1 MKAPAKVRPIEHRV
15 ILVGAGNA
23 HLVFVRRWKM
33 RPLPGV
39 AVTLVNAGPTIPY
52 SAMVPG
58 HIAGEYTED
67 DVTID
72 LVAFCAAA
80 GVRLIT
86 EPVAGIDPASRQIHF
101 ESRPPLGYE
110 ILSLGIGSVPTPPP
124 GTVESDWSL
133 RLRPVGRLVR
143 KLNDLDPRL
152 KQSGHGVT
160 GSQFRFAV
168 VGGGA
173 SGCELALAIR
183 KRFAGHA
190 GFEMTLLHA
199 GERVLPQFNSG
210 AADRIE
216 RRLRDAGI
224 AVRLQSRVTGFDGSH
239 LPLESGERLACDA
252 VLWATDP
259 APPSL
264 LRDTGLSLDPA
275 GYLLVEKTLQSVSRP
290 EVFGTGD
297 CVAFPAYPDLPR
309 NGVMAVREGR
319 VLYDN
324 VAASIRG
331 RPLRDFQPQSLTLSI
346 LNTANGSAI
355 ATYGRVAK
363 AGRWARRLKDRIDRR
378 WMERFITPPPEPGQE
393 VHATMR
399 CGGCGSKVPG
409 DVLADA
415 LRKLDVPD
423 DPRIIVGC
431 RQAEDAA
438 VLRIPGNA
446 DTVEVQTVDYFKAF
460 VNDPHV
466 FGKVAALH
474 SLSDLYA
481 MNARPFAAMAIA
493 TVPLARGR
501 IQSEM
506 LGEMLGGAS
515 AVLREEGVTLTGG
528 HTTEGPELALGFSVT
543 GHAEQSR
550 LFHKGGL
557 RPGDRLILTKPV
569 GTGAIL
575 AAWMRGLCRAAWF
588 EGAIRSMLISNRTAG
603 EVFAVCEVHGC
614 TDITGFGLA
623 GHLLEMLDSA
633 KVSARLELG
642 AVPVLAGF
650 AEVAALGVV
659 STLQEGNARVAC
671 RIECGSTPPAW
682 FFDPQTSGGLVAGV
696 RPEKTDNVLHRLRES
711 GATDAAVIGEV
722 IAADG
727 PPVIRVA

>member
-1 MKAPAKVRPIEHRV
+1 MLAPAEVRPIEHRV

-58 HIAGEYTED
+58 HIAGEYSED

-86 EPVAGIDPASRQIHF
+86 EPVTAIDPGQRRIEF

-110 ILSLGIGSVPTPPP
+110 ILSLGIGSVPTPPA
-124 GTVESDWSL
+124 GTAEHDWSL
-133 RLRPVGRLVR
+133 RLRPMGRLIH
-143 KLNDLDPRL
+143 KLNDLELQL
-152 KQSGHGVT
+152 KRSSGP
-160 GSQFRFAV
+160 FRFAV

-173 SGCELALAIR
+173 SGCELTIAIR
-183 KRFAGHA
+183 KRFAGHP
-190 GFEMTLLHA
+190 GFEMALLHA
-199 GERVLPQFNSG
+199 GERLLPQFNRR
-210 AADRIE
+210 AAVRIE
-216 RRLRDAGI
+216 QRLREAGI
-224 AVRLQSRVTGFDGSH
+224 ALQLQSRVTDFDGSH
-239 LPLESGERLACDA
+239 LSLESGERLACDA

-259 APPSL
+259 APPTL
-264 LRDTGLSLDPA
+264 LRDTRLSLDPA
-275 GYLLVEKTLQSVSRP
+275 GYLLVEETLQSVSRP

-297 CVAFPAYPDLPR
+297 CVAFPTYPELPR

-319 VLYDN
+319 VLFDN
-324 VAASIRG
+324 VAAHIRG
-331 RPLRDFQPQSLTLSI
+331 QPLRDFRPRSLTLSI
-346 LNTANGSAI
+346 LNTADGSAV

-378 WMERFITPPPEPGQE
+378 WMGRFITPPPEPNQK
-393 VHATMR
+393 VHPTMR

-409 DVLADA
+409 DVLVDA
-415 LRKLDVPD
+415 LKKLDVPD

-460 VNDPHV
+460 VNDPHL

-506 LGEMLGGAS
+506 LGEMLGGAT
-515 AVLREEGVTLTGG
+515 AVLRDEGMTLTGG

-543 GHAEQSR
+543 GHAEQNR

-603 EVFAVCEVHGC
+603 EIFAEAGVQGC

-623 GHLLEMLDSA
+623 GHLLEMLDAA
-633 KVSARLELG
+633 KLSGRLELG
-642 AVPVLAGF
+642 AVPVFAGF
-650 AEVAALGVV
+650 AEVAGLGVV

-671 RIECGSTPPAW
+671 RVECGSSPLAW
-682 FFDPQTSGGLVAGV
+682 LFDPQTSGGLLAGV
-696 RPEKTDNVLHRLRES
+696 RPERADDVLRRLRES
-711 GATDAAVIGEV
+711 GLLEAAVIGEV
-722 IAADG
+722 VAADG
-727 PPVIRVA
+727 PPVIRIA

>member
-1 MKAPAKVRPIEHRV
+1 MQTPAEVRPTEHRV

-67 DVTID
+67 EVMID
-72 LVAFCAAA
+72 LVALCAAA

-86 EPVAGIDPASRQIHF
+86 EPVAAIDPAQRRIEF

-110 ILSLGIGSVPTPPP
+110 ILSLGIGSVPTPPT

-133 RLRPVGRLVR
+133 RLRPMGHLIRR
-143 KLNDLDPRL
+143 LNDLELRL
-152 KQSGHGVT
+152 KQSSGPC
-160 GSQFRFAV
+160 RFAV

-183 KRFAGHA
+183 KRFAAHA

-210 AADRIE
+210 AANRIG
-216 RRLRDAGI
+216 RRLREAGI
-224 AVRLQSRVTGFDGSH
+224 AMRLRSRVTGFDGSN
-239 LPLESGERLACDA
+239 LSLEGGDRLTCDA

-259 APPSL
+259 APPPL

-275 GYLLVEKTLQSVSRP
+275 GYLLVKETLQSVSRP
-290 EVFGTGD
+290 EIFGTGD
-297 CVAFPAYPDLPR
+297 CVAFPAYPELPR

-324 VAASIRG
+324 VAAHLRD
-331 RPLRDFQPQSLTLSI
+331 RPLRDFQPQSLTLSL
-346 LNTANGSAI
+346 LNTADGSAT

-378 WMERFITPPPEPGQE
+378 WMERFVTPPPEPNQE
-393 VHATMR
+393 VHPAMR

-415 LRKLDVPD
+415 LKKLEVPD
-423 DPRIIVGC
+423 DPRVIVGC

-460 VNDPHV
+460 INDPYI

-474 SLSDLYA
+474 SLSDLFA
-481 MNARPFAAMAIA
+481 MNAKPFAAMAIA

-506 LGEMLGGAS
+506 LGEMLDGAS

-543 GHAEQSR
+543 GHAEQNR

-588 EGAIRSMLISNRTAG
+588 EGAIRSMLISNRAAG
-603 EVFAVCEVHGC
+603 EIFAEEGVQGC

-623 GHLLEMLDSA
+623 GHLLEMLDAA
-633 KVSARLELG
+633 KVSAKIDLA
-642 AVPVLAGF
+642 AVAVLAGF
-650 AEVAALGVV
+650 AEVAGLGVV

-682 FFDPQTSGGLVAGV
+682 FFDPQTSGGLLAGV
-696 RPEKTDNVLHRLRES
+696 RPERADDVLRRLRES
-711 GATDAAVIGEV
+711 GATDAAVIGDA
-722 IAADG
+722 ITADG
-727 PPVIRVA
+727 PPVIRMV

>member
-1 MKAPAKVRPIEHRV
+1 MQPPAEVRPIEHRV

-33 RPLPGV
+33 RPVPGV

-67 DVTID
+67 EVTID

-80 GVRLIT
+80 GVRLLT
-86 EPVAGIDPASRQIHF
+86 EPVEAIDPAQRRIDF
-101 ESRPPLGYE
+101 KSRPSLRYE
-110 ILSLGIGSVPTPPP
+110 VLSLGIGSVPTPPP
-124 GTVESDWSL
+124 GAAEHDWSL
-133 RLRPVGRLVR
+133 RLRPMGRLVR
-143 KLNDLDPRL
+143 KLNDLELRL
-152 KQSGHGVT
+152 KQAGGT
-160 GSQFRFAV
+160 FRFAV

-183 KRFAGHA
+183 KRFAGHP

-199 GERVLPQFNSG
+199 GERILPLFNSG
-210 AADRIE
+210 AAGRVE
-216 RRLRDAGI
+216 RRLREAG
-224 AVRLQSRVTGFDGSH
+224 VSLRLHSRVTGFDGGS
-239 LPLESGERLACDA
+239 LDLEGGERIACDA

-259 APPSL
+259 APPPL

-275 GYLLVEKTLQSVSRP
+275 GYLLVKETLQSVSRP

-297 CVAFPAYPDLPR
+297 CVAFAAYPDLPR

-324 VAASIRG
+324 VVAQIRG
-331 RPLRDFQPQSLTLSI
+331 RPLRAFQPQSLTLSI
-346 LNTANGSAI
+346 LNTADGSAV

-378 WMERFITPPPEPGQE
+378 WVERYVTPPPEPGLE

-415 LRKLDVPD
+415 LKNLDVPD
-423 DPRIIVGC
+423 DPRVIVGC

-438 VLRIPGNA
+438 VLRIPGND

-481 MNARPFAAMAIA
+481 MNARPFTAMAIA
-493 TVPLARGR
+493 GVPLARGR

-543 GHAEQSR
+543 GHAEPNR

-588 EGAIRSMLISNRTAG
+588 DGAIHSMLISNRAAG
-603 EVFAVCEVHGC
+603 EIFAESGVQGC

-623 GHLLEMLDSA
+623 GHLLEMLDAA
-633 KVSARLELG
+633 KASARIDFAG
-642 AVPVLAGF
+642 VPVLAGF
-650 AEVAALGVV
+650 AEVAGMGVV
-659 STLQEGNARVAC
+659 STLQEGNTRVAC
-671 RIECGSTPPAW
+671 RFDCGTPPPAW
-682 FFDPQTSGGLVAGV
+682 FFDPQTSGGLLAGV
-696 RPEKTDNVLHRLRES
+696 QPEAADAVLRRLHES
-711 GATDAAVIGEV
+711 GLVEAAIIGEV
-722 IAADG
+722 VAADG
-727 PPVIRVA
+727 PSIIQIT